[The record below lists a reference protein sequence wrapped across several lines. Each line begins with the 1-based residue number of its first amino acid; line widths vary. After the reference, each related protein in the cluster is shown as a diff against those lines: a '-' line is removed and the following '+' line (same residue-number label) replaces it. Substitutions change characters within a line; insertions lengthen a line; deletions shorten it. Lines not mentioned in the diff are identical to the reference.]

1 MARLGLEAAEAAGV
15 LTEGGQGVA
24 ERQDLDPG
32 HLVNCV
38 QGQAWV
44 GTLADAPGNLEDTKH
59 SGHRCAFCAQPS
71 GTCPS
76 PALPEQGLFGAV

>member
-1 MARLGLEAAEAAGV
+1 MGV
-15 LTEGGQGVA
+15 LTQGGQGA
-24 ERQDLDPG
+24 GERQVFDPG
-32 HLVNCV
+32 DLSNRV
-38 QGQAWV
+38 QGQARV
-44 GTLADAPGNLEDTKH
+44 GVLAKALGNLEDTKH